1 MIAALETASTKHRH
15 RATRGDRRKY
25 GGAGRRPITCALRRA
40 ALLAIGLTAALV
52 GGCERTQYLVR
63 QSIGQ
68 LGVLLRSVPIDDVIA
83 RGERPEEELAKL
95 RLIVEAREFAR
106 GRLGLRVGRS
116 FQKFH
121 DTGGR
126 AMAYNLS
133 ACPKDSLRPRRWWFP
148 IIGWIDY
155 IGYFD
160 KADAEVAEKRLQAED
175 LDTRLGEVDA
185 FSSLGWLPDPV
196 HSPLLRRDE
205 LGIVEVVVHELAHN
219 TVYANGQSDFN
230 ESLATFIGR
239 EGAVLFY
246 KDKGDEDSVRRLRER
261 YDDQNVINEW
271 LIELRE
277 SLTEYYGRDIPREE
291 KIAGRDAVFEQ
302 ARKRLEEVYLP
313 RMHDP
318 QRYRGWT
325 RLQPNNATVR
335 LNLRYNQRQDL
346 FAKLYEG
353 HNREFASL
361 LGALRTAAGDRD
373 PFDWLRR
380 HAEPAGQAETNHE
393 DPKVP

>member
-1 MIAALETASTKHRH
+1 MGFPLALALIAASVA
-15 RATRGDRRKY
+15 
-25 GGAGRRPITCALRRA
+25 
-40 ALLAIGLTAALV
+40 
-52 GGCERTQYLVR
+52 GCERTLYLVR

-68 LGVLLRSVPIDDVIA
+68 MGVLLRSVPIDDVIA
-83 RGERPEEELAKL
+83 AGERSDEEIAKL
-95 RLIVEAREFAR
+95 CLIVEAREFAR
-106 GRLGLRVGRS
+106 ERLGLRVGRS
-116 FQKFH
+116 FQNFH

-133 ACPKDSLRPRRWWFP
+133 ACPKDSLRPKRWWFP

-160 KADAEVAEKRLQAED
+160 KADADAAERDLQAEGY
-175 LDTRLGEVDA
+175 DTRLGEVDA

-196 HSPLLRRDE
+196 HSPLLRRDD
-205 LGIVEVVVHELAHN
+205 LGIVEVVIHELAHN

-246 KDKGDEDSVRRLRER
+246 QGKGDPESVRRLRER

-277 SLTEYYGRDIPREE
+277 TLTEYYGRDMAREE
-291 KIAGRDAVFEQ
+291 KIAGRGEVFEQ

-313 RMHDP
+313 RMHDA

-335 LNLRYNQRQDL
+335 LNMRYNQRQDL
-346 FAKLYEG
+346 FERVYEQCG
-353 HNREFASL
+353 RDFAAL
-361 LGALRTAAGDRD
+361 LDALREASRTRE
-373 PFDWLRR
+373 PFERLGRR
-380 HAEPAGQAETNHE
+380 P
-393 DPKVP
+393 